1 MQRFFTEHL
10 LHSQQTV
17 TLEPAIAKHAI
28 KVLHYDVGAVF
39 ELADPKHRVYQA
51 KVQTTDPLT
60 VEIGPEITKNVE
72 FPSRLRLFAASAK
85 AIKLSGLSKRRRN

>member
-10 LHSQQTV
+10 LHSQQTF

-28 KVLHYDVGAVF
+28 KVLRYDVGAVF

-51 KVQTTDPLT
+51 TVQTTDPLT
-60 VEIGPEITKNVE
+60 VEIGRRLPKMWSY
-72 FPSRLRLFAASAK
+72 PSRLRLFAASAK